1 MIYFWIIKEVS
12 VSILCFSCCSE
23 GMFLCGVTWKK
34 LVGIKERCTRTVKNM
49 NELSLLNKK
58 EGVKLVCFCLELD
71 LIFFHKFNLL

>member
-1 MIYFWIIKEVS
+1 
-12 VSILCFSCCSE
+12 
-23 GMFLCGVTWKK
+23 MFFMLFRGHVFMWCYMKKK